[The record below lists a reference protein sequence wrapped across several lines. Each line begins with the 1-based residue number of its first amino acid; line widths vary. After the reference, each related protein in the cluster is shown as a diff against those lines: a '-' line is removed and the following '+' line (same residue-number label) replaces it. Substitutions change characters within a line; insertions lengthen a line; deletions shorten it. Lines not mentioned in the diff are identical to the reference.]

1 MRKTLFLVMAKKFIY
16 LCKMQPSP
24 SQENYLKAIYKLQA
38 KRGIATNQELAA
50 LVQATPASV
59 TNMLRKLMEAG
70 WVEYEAYQGATLTS
84 SGRNEAVTLVRKHRL
99 WEVFL
104 VEKLHYD
111 WDAVHA
117 LAEELEHVGGEELIN
132 RLDAFLEHPAYDP
145 HGDPIPNSKGVVRV
159 RQHAIAA
166 SEAKEGDVFVVCGVK
181 DSSSL
186 FLRHLDKL
194 NIALG
199 KVYTLKECLEFDR
212 SAVWVEQEGVLT
224 NVSNEVAKNVLIQLT
239 HE

>member
-1 MRKTLFLVMAKKFIY
+1 MRL
-16 LCKMQPSP
+16 SS
-24 SQENYLKAIYKLQA
+24 SQENYLKAIYKLEVGD
-38 KRGIATNQELAA
+38 GIATNQSLAA
-50 LVQATPASV
+50 LVEATPASV
-59 TNMLRKLMEAG
+59 TNMLRKLTEAG
-70 WVEYEAYQGATLTS
+70 WVEYQAYQGATLTP

-111 WDAVHA
+111 WDAVHS
-117 LAEELEHVGGEELIN
+117 LAEELEHIGGEELIN

-145 HGDPIPNSKGVVRV
+145 HSDPIPNAKGVVRI

-166 SEAKEGDVFVVCGVK
+166 SEAVVGDRFVVCGVK

-194 NIALG
+194 SICLG
-199 KVYTLKECLEFDR
+199 KAYTLIDLLEFDQ
-212 SAVWVEQEGVLT
+212 SAVWTEKDSALT
-224 NVSNEVAKNVLIQLT
+224 SVSNEVAKNVLIQLT

>member
-1 MRKTLFLVMAKKFIY
+1 MLL
-16 LCKMQPSP
+16 SS
-24 SQENYLKAIYKLQA
+24 SQENYLKAIYKLEVGD
-38 KRGIATNQELAA
+38 GIATNQSLAA
-50 LVQATPASV
+50 LVEATPASV
-59 TNMLRKLMEAG
+59 TNMLRKLTEAG
-70 WVEYEAYQGATLTS
+70 WVEYQAYQGATLTP

-111 WDAVHA
+111 WDAVHS
-117 LAEELEHVGGEELIN
+117 LAEELEHIGGEELIN

-145 HGDPIPNSKGVVRV
+145 HGDPIPNAKGVVRI

-166 SEAKEGDVFVVCGVK
+166 SEAAVGDRFVVCGVK

-194 NIALG
+194 SICLG
-199 KVYTLKECLEFDR
+199 KSYTLIDRLEFDQSTVWTEED
-212 SAVWVEQEGVLT
+212 SAQT
-224 NVSNEVAKNVLIQLT
+224 SVSNEVAKNVLIQLT
-239 HE
+239 NE

>member
-1 MRKTLFLVMAKKFIY
+1 MRL
-16 LCKMQPSP
+16 SS
-24 SQENYLKAIYKLQA
+24 SQENYLKAIYKLEVGD
-38 KRGIATNQELAA
+38 GIATNQSLAA
-50 LVQATPASV
+50 LVEATPASV
-59 TNMLRKLMEAG
+59 TNMLRKLTEAG
-70 WVEYEAYQGATLTS
+70 WVEYQAYQGATLTP

-111 WDAVHA
+111 WDAVHS
-117 LAEELEHVGGEELIN
+117 LAEELEHIGGEELIN

-145 HGDPIPNSKGVVRV
+145 HGDPIPNAKGVVRI

-166 SEAKEGDVFVVCGVK
+166 SEAVVGDRFVVCGVK

-194 NIALG
+194 SICLG
-199 KVYTLKECLEFDR
+199 KAYTLIDLLEFDQ
-212 SAVWVEQEGVLT
+212 SAVWTEKDSALT
-224 NVSNEVAKNVLIQLT
+224 SVSNEVAKNVLIQLT

>member
-1 MRKTLFLVMAKKFIY
+1 MLL
-16 LCKMQPSP
+16 SP
-24 SQENYLKAIYKLQA
+24 SQENYLKAIYKLEA
-38 KRGIATNQELAA
+38 REGIATNQSLAA
-50 LVQATPASV
+50 LVEATPASV
-59 TNMLRKLMEAG
+59 TNMLRKLMDAG
-70 WVEYEAYQGATLTS
+70 FVDYEAYQGATLTAA
-84 SGRNEAVTLVRKHRL
+84 GRNEAVTLVRKHRL

-104 VEKLHYD
+104 VEKLQYD

-117 LAEELEHVGGEELIN
+117 LAEELEHIGGDELIN
-132 RLDAFLEHPAYDP
+132 RLDAFLDHPEYDP
-145 HGDPIPNSKGVVRV
+145 HGDPIPNAKGVVRA

-199 KVYTLKECLEFDR
+199 KAYTLKECLEFDR
-212 SAVWVEQEGVLT
+212 SAVWLEQEGALT
-224 NVSNEVAKNVLIQLT
+224 NISNEVAKNVLIQLT
-239 HE
+239 DE

>member
-1 MRKTLFLVMAKKFIY
+1 MRL
-16 LCKMQPSP
+16 SS
-24 SQENYLKAIYKLQA
+24 SQENYLKAIYKLEVGD
-38 KRGIATNQELAA
+38 GIATNQSLAA
-50 LVQATPASV
+50 LVEATPASV
-59 TNMLRKLMEAG
+59 TNMLRKLTEAG
-70 WVEYEAYQGATLTS
+70 WVEYRAYQGATLTP

-111 WDAVHA
+111 WDAVHS
-117 LAEELEHVGGEELIN
+117 LAEELEHIGGEELIN

-145 HGDPIPNSKGVVRV
+145 HGDPIPNAKGVVRI

-166 SEAKEGDVFVVCGVK
+166 SEAVVGDRFVVCGVK

-194 NIALG
+194 SICLG
-199 KVYTLKECLEFDR
+199 KAYTLIDLLEFDQ
-212 SAVWVEQEGVLT
+212 SAVWTEKDSALT
-224 NVSNEVAKNVLIQLT
+224 SVSNEVAKNVLIQLT
-239 HE
+239 DE

>member
-1 MRKTLFLVMAKKFIY
+1 MRL
-16 LCKMQPSP
+16 SS
-24 SQENYLKAIYKLQA
+24 SQENYLKAIYKLEVGD
-38 KRGIATNQELAA
+38 GIATNQSLAA
-50 LVQATPASV
+50 LVEATPASV
-59 TNMLRKLMEAG
+59 TNMLRKLTEAG
-70 WVEYEAYQGATLTS
+70 WVEYQAYQGATLTP

-111 WDAVHA
+111 WDAVHS
-117 LAEELEHVGGEELIN
+117 LAEELEHIGGEELIN

-145 HGDPIPNSKGVVRV
+145 HGDPIPNAKGVVRI

-166 SEAKEGDVFVVCGVK
+166 SEAVVGDRFVVCGVK

-194 NIALG
+194 SICLG
-199 KVYTLKECLEFDR
+199 KAYTLIDLLEFDQ
-212 SAVWVEQEGVLT
+212 SAVWTEKDSALT
-224 NVSNEVAKNVLIQLT
+224 SVSNEVAKNVLIQLT
-239 HE
+239 DE